1 MESYD
6 VAVIGS
12 GPGGYAAAIRSAQRG
27 MKTVVIEKEAVGGVC
42 LNWGCIPTKAII
54 HSVDTLAGIR
64 NAADLGIGL
73 ENVKVDMKTVIARS
87 RNVAGRLSKGV
98 AYLLKKHDVSLM
110 AGTATLQ
117 ENHTLQ
123 VRKKNEDPVRIKAEN
138 IIIATGSRPKELP
151 HLKIDGKDIISS
163 RHALEREDLPAS
175 VAVIGA
181 GAIGVEFAYIYR
193 QLGVEVTLIEALDSL
208 LPSEDAEISRELLRA
223 FKKQKIRCMLQ
234 SRVNRV
240 EKKNGGLLLK
250 IDSPKGGKEVEAEK
264 ILSAVGVAPNSGD
277 IGLEQYGIRTEKGFI
292 TVNGK
297 QETGAKGIYAI
308 GDVAGNPCLA
318 HKATREAMIA
328 VDAIQGRSPAPLNK
342 EHIPACTYCKPQVA
356 SVGLREEDA
365 RNRDIEYTVSKVH
378 YRAVG
383 KAVAIGETDGFLKI
397 LSEKAG
403 GKVLG
408 AHCVGAE
415 ATELIAELT
424 LALSRSLTVEDLAH
438 SIHAHPTL
446 HELIMETAE
455 NAGGEAIHV

>member
-1 MESYD
+1 M
-6 VAVIGS
+6 
-12 GPGGYAAAIRSAQRG
+12 
-27 MKTVVIEKEAVGGVC
+27 
-42 LNWGCIPTKAII
+42 
-54 HSVDTLAGIR
+54 
-64 NAADLGIGL
+64 
-73 ENVKVDMKTVIARS
+73 
-87 RNVAGRLSKGV
+87 
-98 AYLLKKHDVSLM
+98 
-110 AGTATLQ
+110 
-117 ENHTLQ
+117 
-123 VRKKNEDPVRIKAEN
+123 KAEN
-138 IIIATGSRPKELP
+138 IIIATGSRPKELSR
-151 HLKIDGKDIISS
+151 LKIDGKDILSS
-163 RHALEREDLPAS
+163 RNALEREDLPAS

-208 LPSEDAEISRELLRA
+208 LPNEDAEISRELLRA

-234 SRVNRV
+234 SSVNHV
-240 EKKNGGLLLK
+240 EKKDGKLIMK
-250 IDSPKGGKEVEAEK
+250 VESPKGGKEVEAEK
-264 ILSAVGVAPNSGD
+264 ILLAVGVVPNSGD
-277 IGLEQYGIRTEKGFI
+277 IGLEQYDIRTEKGFI

-318 HKATREAMIA
+318 HKATREALIA
-328 VDAIQGRSPAPLNK
+328 VDAIQGRSPDPLNK

-365 RNRDIEYTVSKVH
+365 RNRDIEYAVSKVH

-383 KAVAIGETDGFLKI
+383 KAVAIGETDGFLKV

-446 HELIMETAE
+446 HELVMETAE
-455 NAGGEAIHV
+455 NARGEAIHV